1 LLETVMTNLGI
12 CLLVQLCLAFG
23 VAGLF
28 WPEKFM
34 PVFEVLLF
42 PWAASYRAVRA
53 NSLAAIG
60 LSILLLARLLAV
72 IG

>member
-1 LLETVMTNLGI
+1 MINLGI
-12 CLLVQLCLAFG
+12 CLLVQLCLSFG

-34 PVFEVLLF
+34 PFFEVLLF

-53 NSLAAIG
+53 NSVAAIG
-60 LSILLLARLLAV
+60 ISILLLVRLLTV

>member
-1 LLETVMTNLGI
+1 MMNLGI

-34 PVFEVLLF
+34 PFFEILLF

-53 NSLAAIG
+53 NSLAALG
-60 LSILLLARLLAV
+60 LSILLLARLLTIV
-72 IG
+72 S

>member
-1 LLETVMTNLGI
+1 MVVSNLD
-12 CLLVQLCLAFG
+12 LFLAVQLFLAFG

-34 PVFEVLLF
+34 WLFDILLF
-42 PWAASYRAVRA
+42 PWMATYRAVRV

-60 LSILLLARLLAV
+60 LSILLLFRLLMFYH
-72 IG
+72 

>member
-1 LLETVMTNLGI
+1 MIDLEI
-12 CLLVQLCLAFG
+12 CLVAQMCLAFG
-23 VAGLF
+23 MAGLF

-34 PVFEVLLF
+34 PLFEVLLF

-60 LSILLLARLLAV
+60 LSVLFLARLLATFR
-72 IG
+72 